1 MTYETDLEY
10 CHDAIKHGSLSFHAA
25 SKLLP
30 RDVRESSLAL
40 YAFCRV
46 ADDEVDLKQDKV
58 TAVQSLI
65 DRVDCVYRGQPRN
78 HPTDRAFAHIVDR
91 HDMPRA
97 LPEALLEGLAWDA
110 MGHRYESLN
119 DLYGYSARVASAVGV
134 MMCRIM
140 NVRDRDTLAR
150 ACDLGVAMQLTN
162 IARDIGEDALE
173 RRLYIPQQWFHDAG
187 LDPEAFLDN
196 PQPRQVIRRMARR
209 LLRDADRLYIRSNA
223 GIAEL
228 PVRVRLAIFAARF
241 IYAAIGDAISQNGYD
256 SITQRART
264 SRLTKGLLVAKSA
277 IYTGHSLIG
286 PSCAMRYAPP
296 LSETAF
302 LVNAAADPAPQTK
315 SWSDRFCDIM
325 LDLKAQDV
333 SASPTP

>member
-1 MTYETDLEY
+1 MTYESDLAY

-30 RDVRESSLAL
+30 HDVRDSSLAL

-58 TAVQSLI
+58 TAVQTLI
-65 DRVDCVYRGQPRN
+65 DRVDCVYRGHPRN
-78 HPTDRAFAHIVDR
+78 HPTDRAFAHIVER

-110 MGHRYESLN
+110 MGHRYDSLN
-119 DLYGYSARVASAVGV
+119 DLYAYSARVASAVGV

-140 NVRDRDTLAR
+140 DVRDRDTLAR

-173 RRLYIPQQWFHDAG
+173 RRLYIPQNWFHEAG
-187 LDPEAFLDN
+187 LDPEEFLDN
-196 PQPRQVIRRMARR
+196 PQPRQIIRHMARR
-209 LLRDADRLYIRSNA
+209 LLRDADRLYIRSNS
-223 GIAEL
+223 GIAHL

-241 IYAAIGDAISQNGYD
+241 IYAAIGDAISQNSYD
-256 SITQRART
+256 SVTKRART
-264 SRLTKGLLVAKSA
+264 TRITKGLLVAKSA
-277 IYTGHSLIG
+277 FCTGQSVIG
-286 PSCAMRYAPP
+286 PSCAMRFAPALP
-296 LSETAF
+296 ETEF
-302 LVNAAADPAPQTK
+302 LVTAAADHTPQPK
-315 SWSDRFCDIM
+315 AWSDRFCDIM
-325 LDLKAQDV
+325 MELKAQDI
-333 SASPTP
+333 TT

>member
-1 MTYETDLEY
+1 MTYDADLAY

-30 RDVRESSLAL
+30 TDVRNSSLAL

-58 TAVQSLI
+58 AAVQSLI

-78 HPTDRAFAHIVDR
+78 HPTDRAFAHIVER

-110 MGHRYESLN
+110 MGRRYDSLN
-119 DLYGYSARVASAVGV
+119 DLYAYSARVASAVGV

-140 NVRDRDTLAR
+140 DVRDRNTLAR

-173 RRLYIPQQWFHDAG
+173 RRLYIPQNWFRDAG
-187 LDPEAFLDN
+187 LDPDAFLDN
-196 PQPRQVIRRMARR
+196 PQPRQIIRRMARR

-223 GIAEL
+223 GIADL
-228 PVRVRLAIFAARF
+228 PIRVRLAIFAARF
-241 IYAAIGDAISQNGYD
+241 IYAAIGDAVSHNGYD
-256 SITQRART
+256 SVTRRART
-264 SRLTKGLLVAKSA
+264 SRLTKGILVAKSA
-277 IYTGHSLIG
+277 LYTGHSLIG
-286 PSCAMRYAPP
+286 PSCAMRYAPS
-296 LSETAF
+296 LAETEF
-302 LVNAAADPAPQTK
+302 LVNAAADPPPQSK
-315 SWSDRFCDIM
+315 AWSDRFCDIM
-325 LDLKAQDV
+325 LDLKARDIRAT
-333 SASPTP
+333 SSS